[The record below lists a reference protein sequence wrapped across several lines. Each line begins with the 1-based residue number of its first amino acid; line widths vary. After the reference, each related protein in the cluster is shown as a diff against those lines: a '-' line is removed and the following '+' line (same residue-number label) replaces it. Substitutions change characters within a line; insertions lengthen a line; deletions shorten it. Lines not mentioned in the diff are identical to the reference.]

1 MENSIYSDWE
11 RTCNEIVSTNMKN
24 WKKHP
29 SVFNMLEHVP
39 ELIGLEYLKNLIKN
53 EEVKIDLINEIS
65 NLNDVD
71 GSNCVEYYINNKKFK
86 ISPTTI
92 RYLSHSIDILNL
104 LKKNNVSIVS
114 MIEIGA
120 GYGGLALILN
130 YLSRK
135 EKYNV
140 NIRKYYIYDLPSVQN
155 LQKYYLSRHNFL
167 DGFVEWKDNSCFGSD
182 LNKNN
187 EELFLISNYALSE
200 MNLEYRKKYLEN
212 ILPVINGAYMLWN
225 SPNMEFLPF
234 IRNEKEEIPNT
245 GEHNKI
251 ITLKIS

>member
-1 MENSIYSDWE
+1 MESIYIDWE
-11 RTCNEIVSTNMKN
+11 KTCVEIVSTNMKN
-24 WKKHP
+24 WKQHP
-29 SVFNMLEHVP
+29 HVFNMLEHLP
-39 ELIGLEYLKNLIKN
+39 FWIGEQYLQNLIKN
-53 EEVKIDLINEIS
+53 EGVELSLIQEIS

-71 GSNCVEYYINNKKFK
+71 GSNCVDFTINNQKVT

-104 LKKNNVSIVS
+104 LKKNNVSTIS

-120 GYGGLALILN
+120 GYGGLALIIN

-135 EKYNV
+135 QKYNLK
-140 NIRKYYIYDLPSVQN
+140 IKKYYIYDLPSVQN

-167 DGFVEWKDNSCFGSD
+167 HEFIEWKDSSFFGSD
-182 LNKNN
+182 LKDDNN
-187 EELFLISNYALSE
+187 DELFLISNYALSE

-212 ILPVINGAYMLWN
+212 ILPIIKGAYMLWN
-225 SPNMEFLPF
+225 SQNMEGLPF
-234 IRNEKEEIPNT
+234 RRIEKEENPKT

-251 ITLKIS
+251 ITLI